1 MGVARVF
8 RISRRGISAPYA
20 DDVIIARR
28 GERTHSRQWERLL
41 RGSSRP
47 GGKGSIRCAVVSVG
61 RAWTILLQRFH
72 PGEKRGLAL
81 EDIIQE
87 GRNGAKL

>member
-1 MGVARVF
+1 MEGCDAFCVGRLAGSVAPE
-8 RISRRGISAPYA
+8 RGKE
-20 DDVIIARR
+20 
-28 GERTHSRQWERLL
+28 GERDPSPLL
-41 RGSSRP
+41 NSSRP